1 MKIKVR
7 LDTTSD
13 AVKFSHICDG
23 LNTSITITDNKG
35 LRINA
40 KSIMGM
46 LYALEFE
53 ELWCESEEDIY
64 MHIIDFV
71 VVD

>member
-1 MKIKVR
+1 MKAKIR

-23 LNTSITITDNKG
+23 LNGHITITDNKG

-40 KSIMGM
+40 KSIIGM
-46 LYALEFE
+46 IYALEFE

-71 VVD
+71 VID

>member
-1 MKIKVR
+1 MKAKIR
-7 LDTTSD
+7 LDTTND
-13 AVKFSHICDG
+13 AALFSNICLSLPG
-23 LNTSITITDNKG
+23 HITITDNKG

-40 KSIMGM
+40 KSILGM

-64 MHIIDFV
+64 MHIQDFIIIK
-71 VVD
+71 

>member
-1 MKIKVR
+1 MKVKVR
-7 LDTTSD
+7 LDTNTD
-13 AVKFSHICDG
+13 AIKFSNLCLSLPG
-23 LNTSITITDNKG
+23 NITITDNKG

-40 KSIMGM
+40 KSILGM

-64 MHIIDFV
+64 THINEFIIV
-71 VVD
+71 E